1 MGLRVAPR
9 YDPIGVVNVVL
20 YGKSWRLLFEQL
32 IPGTTKHGDKHLSEH
47 VTAGDAAFLAEVL
60 NGCYDGDGHVRVRGD
75 HASRDGITVS
85 ARLALD
91 MHAIAVGL
99 GRRPAIVGSEP
110 SLNRHAAIASTAG
123 A

>member
-9 YDPIGVVNVVL
+9 YDANGVVNVVL

-60 NGCYDGDGHVRVRGD
+60 NGWYDGDGHVRVRGD